1 MECELP
7 FRDQRKVMNARD
19 RERAA
24 YIAAHRIL
32 SANLGA
38 PELACPSARWT
49 YAVDTVAGI
58 IQEVFECQPSSLDVS
73 ATRTERAADTAAE
86 CLARRQNGILLELVN
101 RASS

>member
-1 MECELP
+1 
-7 FRDQRKVMNARD
+7 MNARD

-32 SANLGA
+32 SANLSA

-49 YAVDTVAGI
+49 HAVDTVAGI
-58 IQEVFECQPSSLDVS
+58 IQEVFECHPNSLDVS
-73 ATRTERAADTAAE
+73 ATRTE
-86 CLARRQNGILLELVN
+86 RQNGILLELVN